1 MSKQHGQGSALHTIK
16 TKALIFSLIVIA
28 SIGALFTFPR
38 ALAAPIVS
46 DNFNDNSIDT
56 AKWDHFSL
64 FSGFTNTNVAINE
77 TSQQLEI
84 GPLLQ
89 NVSGSSYRGISTVNN
104 YNFTDA
110 YSFVELVQAAASNTG
125 GDSMFTI
132 GSDVNNYYRLYVS
145 SGNLVGQKRISGT
158 KTTLFTTTYSSTNHR
173 FLRIRHDAST
183 GNVTLDTAT
192 GSSGVPGS
200 WTQQYSETWNSNVV
214 KTAMYFE
221 VKGGTSQVEANAPG
235 IVIFDNFEVASNT
248 PAPTVSSISPSSGST
263 SGGTPVTITGTGFL
277 TGATVSI
284 GGTAATNVAVV
295 SANSITATTPAHSAG
310 TVNVVVTNTDSQ
322 SGTLNNGYTYSA
334 SETVVVFDNF
344 TDNSLDTAK
353 WDSFS
358 LFSGFTNT
366 NVAINETSQRIEI
379 GPLLQNVSGSSYRG
393 ISTVNSYSFTG
404 GYSYV
409 ELVQAAASNTGGD
422 AMFTIGS
429 DVNNYYR
436 LYVSG
441 GNLIGQKRISG
452 TKTTLFTTTYSSTN
466 HRFLRIRHDAST
478 GNVTLDTA
486 TGSSG
491 VPGTWAQQHSETW
504 NSNVV
509 TTAMYFEVKAGTS
522 QIEANA
528 PGTVIFDNF
537 HAAIPGGG
545 GGGGGSSLP
554 APSKAPVAHPLAPN
568 PHTSVGLFWTY
579 TDSNTGRQWIASGG
593 TYKIKRCTG
602 ASCTPTT
609 VIASGLANVVNNTP
623 RVDYQDTGLT
633 ANTTY
638 GYRYLANDGADTG
651 DSPTVYVTTLSA
663 DSTSVQF
670 PNATYEELLGPLP
683 EMGQVPFA
691 YYNSAAT
698 TRAQTMIPLFP
709 YVVPF
714 LLKGTGSI
722 TNNTTTITGTNS
734 HYLEQVAANNPTCTN
749 HIMINGVDA
758 GTIAS
763 VNSNTSITLSTTWT
777 GGTQSNVTISTNVS
791 QCGYDDPFSDYL
803 TANELYYYDSPQ
815 ALWAIYF
822 MTGDPQYLRGAVK
835 ATESVLAGHL
845 WLGRNRDWVNAANQT
860 DQAPSPRNL
869 QFGGMVLLGLAG
881 RTDVWDMLDKYLT
894 DRYMTWIGNYRPT
907 NGNQLWNREQSYML
921 QFASWFVTA
930 APDSFPRSDGTT
942 TSANGTITVDGDLT
956 DGRKKH
962 WKDQLDTDIPGVI
975 AAAQSPEGNYRT
987 QSLSGTYAEGHY
999 PYSPGTAQPFMSG
1012 LTYDA
1017 LGYAWRNT
1025 RLATATRD
1033 SARKQVLKATAFLY
1047 HEAYNTNVMA
1057 DDPSKRWRAGWYFA
1071 DGGTRLNPFAFRY
1084 GSDSSILN
1092 NTPDNNM
1099 PAQYRQHMPLMI
1111 APFGWAYEMSG
1122 LQVYKDFGDEL
1133 ANAAFAAVGEN
1144 TGGTG
1149 DGIKAICEQGH
1160 YKNYGQCFR
1169 STPKYFSQRLLSPS
1183 TLGTPPGVT
1192 MPSNQTLTNGVNQA
1206 SLTASV
1212 SCSNTPCTYRWS
1224 LTEYHQALGRYSAQP
1239 QFSDETALS
1248 TKLSGLRPGTY
1259 KVVFYAL
1266 DNLGLQGHGYVNVT
1280 VGDGVFPP
1288 LVVLHKEGGAT
1299 WCTTGTSVTGINVR
1313 AYSAAGRSLTHSFS
1327 GTGPKDTG
1335 AATITPSGT
1344 TGNAL
1349 TVNVTNLSAGWWTL
1363 KDVVTDS
1370 AGASWEAFF
1379 MIAVGTTCTD
1389 GMTPPS
1395 TAHNT
1400 IPLTTAHPN
1409 HVITTDSTTLFVA
1422 PIDPEG
1428 WSGFVTSLTGYTFNP
1443 NGGLKMP
1450 TALAHSWS
1458 QTGGPVT
1465 ATITNG
1471 STLKPTVSGLTST
1484 GTYTFVYTGTDQQGD
1499 SVQRTITV
1507 TRQ

>member
-1 MSKQHGQGSALHTIK
+1 MSGTQGRVFVSHTIT
-16 TKALIFSLIVIA
+16 TKALIRIILSLIVVGSICTLLTRTLA
-28 SIGALFTFPR
+28 S
-38 ALAAPIVS
+38 PIVS
-46 DNFNDNSIDT
+46 DDFNDNSLDT
-56 AKWDHFSL
+56 AKWDANNL
-64 FSGFTNTNVAINE
+64 FSGFTNTNVAIAE
-77 TSQQLEI
+77 TSQRLEI

-89 NVSGSSYRGISTVNN
+89 NVSGSSYRGICTVNS
-104 YNFTDA
+104 YNFSNA
-110 YSFVELVQAAASNTG
+110 YSFVELVQAPASNTA
-125 GDSMFTI
+125 GDAMFTI
-132 GSDVNNYYRLYVS
+132 GNDVNNYYRLYVS
-145 SGNLVGQKRISGT
+145 AGNLIGQKKIGGT
-158 KTTLFTTTYSSTNHR
+158 KTTLFTTTYDTTNHR
-173 FLRIRHDAST
+173 FLRIRHTDT
-183 GNVTLDTAT
+183 GAVTLDTAP
-192 GSSGVPGS
+192 GSSGVPGT
-200 WTQQYSETWNSNVV
+200 WTQRYTETWNSSISTSAIV
-214 KTAMYFE
+214 FE
-221 VKGGTSQVEANAPG
+221 VKGGTWQVEANAPG
-235 IVIFDNFEVASNT
+235 KVIFDNFEVAGNT
-248 PAPTVSSISPSSGST
+248 PAPTVTAISPTSGTT
-263 SGGTPVTITGTGFL
+263 SGGTSVTITGTGFL
-277 TGATVSI
+277 SGATVSL
-284 GGTAATNVAVV
+284 GGSSATNITVV
-295 SANSITATTPAHSAG
+295 SSTSITATTPAHTAG
-310 TVNVVVTNTDSQ
+310 TVDVVVTNTDSQ
-322 SGTLNNGYTYSA
+322 SGTLSNGYTYSPP
-334 SETVVVFDNF
+334 ETVVVFDNF
-344 TDNSLDTAK
+344 NDNSLDTAK
-353 WDSFS
+353 WDSS
-358 LFSGFTNT
+358 NLFSGFTNT
-366 NVAINETSQRIEI
+366 NVPIAETSQRLEI

-393 ISTVNSYSFTG
+393 IRTVSSYNFTD
-404 GYSYV
+404 GYTYV
-409 ELVQAAASNTGGD
+409 ELVQAPASNTGAD
-422 AMFTIGS
+422 AMFTIGNS
-429 DVNNYYR
+429 VTAYYR
-436 LYVSG
+436 MYVSA
-441 GNLIGQKRISG
+441 GNLIGLRNIGG
-452 TKTTLFTTTYSSTN
+452 TKTTLFTTTYDTTN
-466 HRFLRIRHDAST
+466 HRFLRIRHDS
-478 GNVTLDTA
+478 GNLTMDTA
-486 TGSSG
+486 PGSSG
-491 VPGTWAQQHSETW
+491 VPGTWTQRYTETW
-504 NSNVV
+504 NSSIS
-509 TTAMYFEVKAGTS
+509 TSSIIFELKGGTS
-522 QIEANA
+522 QVEANA
-528 PGTVIFDNF
+528 PGKVIFDNF
-537 HAAIPGGG
+537 HVAIPGAPT
-545 GGGGGSSLP
+545 SSLP
-554 APSKAPVAHPLAPN
+554 APTKAPVAHPLAPN

-579 TDSNTGRQWIASGG
+579 TDPNTGRQWALSGG

-609 VIASGLANVVNNTP
+609 VIASGLANKVGDAP
-623 RVDYQDTGLT
+623 RADYQDTGLT

-638 GYRYLANDGADTG
+638 GYRYVANDGGDSA

-691 YYNSAAT
+691 YYNSTAT

-714 LLKGTGSI
+714 LLQGTGSI

-734 HYLEQVAANNPTCTN
+734 FYLEQVAANNPNCTN

-777 GGTQSNVTISTNVS
+777 GGTQTNVAISTNVA
-791 QCGYDDPFSDYL
+791 QCGYGDPFSDYL

-815 ALWAIYF
+815 SLWSIYF

-835 ATESVLAGHL
+835 GSESVFAGHL
-845 WLGRNRDWVNAANQT
+845 RLGRNRDWVNAANQT
-860 DQAPSPRNL
+860 DQAPSPRNF
-869 QFGGMVLLGLAG
+869 QFGGLVLLGLAG

-894 DRYMTWIGNYRPT
+894 DRYMIWIGNYRPS

-921 QFASWFVTA
+921 QFTSWFVTA
-930 APDSFPRSDGTT
+930 APDSFTRSDGTT

-962 WKDQLDTDIPGVI
+962 WKDQLDTDIPGLI

-987 QSLSGTYAEGHY
+987 QSVGASNAESDFPY
-999 PYSPGTAQPFMSG
+999 PTGIAQPFMSG

-1033 SARKQVLKATAFLY
+1033 SARKQVLKAVAYLY

-1057 DDPSKRWRAGWYFA
+1057 DDTSKRWRTGWYAA

-1099 PAQYRQHMPLMI
+1099 PAQYRQVLPMVL
-1111 APFGWAYEMSG
+1111 APVGWAYEMSG
-1122 LQVYKDFGDEL
+1122 LQMYKDFGDDM

-1144 TGGTG
+1144 TGATG
-1149 DGIKAICEQGH
+1149 DGIKAICDTGH

-1169 STPKYFSQRLLSPS
+1169 STPKYFAQRLLSPS
-1183 TLGTPPGVT
+1183 VLGTPPSVT

-1224 LTEYHQALGRYSAQP
+1224 LSEYHQALGRYSAQP
-1239 QFSDETALS
+1239 MFSDETALS

-1266 DNLGLQGHGYVNVT
+1266 DNLGLQGHGYVTVT

-1288 LVVLHKEGGAT
+1288 VVVLQKEGGAT

-1327 GTGPKDTG
+1327 GTGPKDVG
-1335 AATITPSGT
+1335 APTITPSGT
-1344 TGNAL
+1344 TGNIL
-1349 TVNVTNLSAGWWTL
+1349 TVNVTGLSAGWWTL

-1379 MIAVGTTCTD
+1379 MIAVVGTSCS

-1409 HVITTDSTTLFVA
+1409 HVIQTDSTTLFVA

-1428 WSGFVTSLTGYTFNP
+1428 WSGFTTSLSGYTFGP
-1443 NGGLKMP
+1443 NGDYKMP
-1450 TALAHSWS
+1450 TALTHSWS
-1458 QTGGPVT
+1458 QTAGPVT
-1465 ATITNG
+1465 ASIANG
-1471 STLKPTVSGLTST
+1471 ATLRPTVSGMTQS
-1484 GTYTFVYTGTDQQGD
+1484 GTYTFRYTGTDQQGD
-1499 SVQRTITV
+1499 SVQVSINV